1 MWICSGKHCRNQLAP
16 LAGAFVFRGFYT
28 LHYAR
33 TTVRIMHVYYGGV
46 IMTSKMNWDKNR
58 EYRADRKKRSIRVFR
73 NVEILREKANI
84 TKTDLAEL
92 LDCSQSMYSNWS
104 IGRFVPSDYEAVL
117 NKLSDIF
124 GVSAEKLEDPDFKV
138 DEINTVKIIDT
149 KHEEEV
155 VNTKIEDDENVI
167 FQSAIERKKIEIQN
181 EIKELQL
188 RQQELLEK
196 LKKLEEF
203 EGLMF

>member
-1 MWICSGKHCRNQLAP
+1 
-16 LAGAFVFRGFYT
+16 
-28 LHYAR
+28 
-33 TTVRIMHVYYGGV
+33 
-46 IMTSKMNWDKNR
+46 MTSKMNWDKNR
-58 EYRADRKKRSIRVFR
+58 EYRSDRKKRAIRVFR
-73 NVEILREKANI
+73 NVEALREKANI

-104 IGRFVPSDYEAVL
+104 VGKFVPHDYEAIL

-124 GVSAEKLEDPDFKV
+124 GISVEDLEDPDFKV
-138 DEINTVKIIDT
+138 DEINTIEIIDT
-149 KHEEEV
+149 KHEEV
-155 VNTKIEDDENVI
+155 VETKIEDENVI
-167 FQSAIERKKIEIQN
+167 FQSAISRKKIEIQN

-203 EGLMF
+203 EDLMF